1 MVVQRIQH
9 IWRSILT
16 APQTSTV
23 GTEPDRISSDRG
35 ATYDVF
41 GKEIMFRRTFSSL
54 VASASLVPG
63 QITVGSEGNGSF
75 GGFPLRPVSF
85 DDLKKFLALS
95 DAQMEQLW
103 RLLDE
108 QTQASQG
115 NYEKIEA
122 KRRELDALLRSG
134 SRDVVRVGQLALD
147 IYTLSN
153 QTPAPVEEWRLRAIT
168 VLTAG
173 QRTKLGPLNQATQ
186 LAAAASQAV
195 ALNLVDPP
203 PPPAAPL
210 SPMPLL
216 PDPKP

>member
-1 MVVQRIQH
+1 
-9 IWRSILT
+9 
-16 APQTSTV
+16 
-23 GTEPDRISSDRG
+23 
-35 ATYDVF
+35 
-41 GKEIMFRRTFSSL
+41 MFRRTFSSL

-134 SRDVVRVGQLALD
+134 SRDVVRVGHLALD